1 MNRTYKI
8 EEEGTNGW
16 YLYDDQYQNLTKE
29 QCMEFLDKLIAEGV
43 NPNRLRAIRD
53 DLPTKD

>member
-16 YLYDDQYQNLTKE
+16 YLYNDQYQKLTKE
-29 QCMEFLDKLIAEGV
+29 KCMEFLDKLITEGV
-43 NPNRLRAIRD
+43 NPNHLRVKRD
-53 DLPTKD
+53 DI